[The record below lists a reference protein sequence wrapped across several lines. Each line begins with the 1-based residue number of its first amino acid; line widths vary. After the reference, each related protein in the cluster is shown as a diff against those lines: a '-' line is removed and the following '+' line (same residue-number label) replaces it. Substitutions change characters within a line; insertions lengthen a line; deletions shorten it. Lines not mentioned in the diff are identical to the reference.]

1 MTTPP
6 AGEPT
11 RCEDIAQA
19 LEWLL
24 YSSDPV
30 AHKVER
36 LIVEQQREIEAMRK
50 AVTIMVTWW
59 DSQKITRMKSD
70 YLKGHLSYVN
80 QLEEMER
87 AIIDVLDAARSGK
100 AG

>member
-1 MTTPP
+1 MTPP

-11 RCEDIAQA
+11 RSEDIAQA

-50 AVTIMVTWW
+50 AV
-59 DSQKITRMKSD
+59 DKHNSD
-70 YLKGHLSYVN
+70 CPAGW
-80 QLEEMER
+80 R
-87 AIIDVLDAARSGK
+87 IIYAARSGK
-100 AG
+100 GG